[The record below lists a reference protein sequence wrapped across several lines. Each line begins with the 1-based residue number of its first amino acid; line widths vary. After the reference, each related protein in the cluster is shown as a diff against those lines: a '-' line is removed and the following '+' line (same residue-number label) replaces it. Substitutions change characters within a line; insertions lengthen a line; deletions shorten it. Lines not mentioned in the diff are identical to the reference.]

1 MTSQH
6 IIIGPGERCFCGIWS
21 NDKCIFCADVIK
33 IMKKLEFDDDPDVRM
48 LCLVISGLIREEPQI
63 QDNFDILHKSSA
75 LDEDY

>member
-1 MTSQH
+1 
-6 IIIGPGERCFCGIWS
+6 
-21 NDKCIFCADVIK
+21 
-33 IMKKLEFDDDPDVRM
+33 MKKLEFDDDPDVRM